1 MVVKTNKKDSKL
13 SSKNYLSKDFQSF
26 RVDLINYAKNYFPDK
41 IQDFSEAGLGGLLVE
56 LAAYVGDTMTYYL
69 DYQFNELNPETAIE
83 VGNVQ
88 NHARNAGLKFKGAS
102 PSVADVTF
110 AIQVPSELKDGEYIP
125 QRSSLPT
132 IKSNTVL
139 LSNNGISFILSQDLV
154 FSETTP
160 SGDLNCDYEI
170 AQVDSFSN
178 PTSFNLRKKMT
189 CLSGDLNSEVTSVG
203 ASVPFRTIT
212 LNSQDVSDIL
222 SVVDS
227 EGNEYYEVESLTDD
241 TVYKS
246 VENLNDDYKLVP
258 SNLEVIP
265 APYRYTFTNDFI
277 SRLTTIQFGSGDA
290 DSTDDDIFPDPSE
303 LSIPLYGKKKFSKFS
318 LNPNKLLRTRTLG
331 ISPSNTQVTVTY
343 RSGGGLNHN
352 VNTGTISNIATL
364 FIDFPDNPTTD
375 IKNSVINSILVNNNT
390 PALGG
395 SDPFTLEEFRS
406 LINLARNQQMR
417 IVTQQDLLARL
428 YTMPSEFGR
437 VYRAGIRKNEEDPLS
452 SELYITSLN
461 NEGNLSVSSDSL
473 KKNISKYINEFRLIS
488 DSVKVFDATIINY
501 SIEFTIVCNPNA
513 NKNLVLAN
521 VIDEITKVSDIKYFQ
536 VDQPIVRS
544 DVVNAIISTQGV
556 LSLVSLEFNNMR
568 GIIGQHGYS
577 DFDFDLNANT
587 YKGLIVGPPGSIFE
601 LRYPGKNIVGSA
613 E

>member
-1 MVVKTNKKDSKL
+1 
-13 SSKNYLSKDFQSF
+13 
-26 RVDLINYAKNYFPDK
+26 
-41 IQDFSEAGLGGLLVE
+41 
-56 LAAYVGDTMTYYL
+56 
-69 DYQFNELNPETAIE
+69 
-83 VGNVQ
+83 
-88 NHARNAGLKFKGAS
+88 
-102 PSVADVTF
+102 
-110 AIQVPSELKDGEYIP
+110 
-125 QRSSLPT
+125 
-132 IKSNTVL
+132 
-139 LSNNGISFILSQDLV
+139 
-154 FSETTP
+154 
-160 SGDLNCDYEI
+160 
-170 AQVDSFSN
+170 
-178 PTSFNLRKKMT
+178 
-189 CLSGDLNSEVTSVG
+189 
-203 ASVPFRTIT
+203 
-212 LNSQDVSDIL
+212 
-222 SVVDS
+222 
-227 EGNEYYEVESLTDD
+227 
-241 TVYKS
+241 
-246 VENLNDDYKLVP
+246 
-258 SNLEVIP
+258 
-265 APYRYTFTNDFI
+265 
-277 SRLTTIQFGSGDA
+277 
-290 DSTDDDIFPDPSE
+290 
-303 LSIPLYGKKKFSKFS
+303 
-318 LNPNKLLRTRTLG
+318 
-331 ISPSNTQVTVTY
+331 
-343 RSGGGLNHN
+343 
-352 VNTGTISNIATL
+352 
-364 FIDFPDNPTTD
+364 
-375 IKNSVINSILVNNNT
+375 
-390 PALGG
+390 
-395 SDPFTLEEFRS
+395 
-406 LINLARNQQMR
+406 MR